1 MGKRDRAGREPK
13 KAKKDARKKPVTQ
26 IINTAT
32 PVEVIRKERKKR
44 DEEEDD

>member
-13 KAKKDARKKPVTQ
+13 KVKKDAKKKPVTPS
-26 IINTAT
+26 IINASA

-44 DEEEDD
+44 DEEED